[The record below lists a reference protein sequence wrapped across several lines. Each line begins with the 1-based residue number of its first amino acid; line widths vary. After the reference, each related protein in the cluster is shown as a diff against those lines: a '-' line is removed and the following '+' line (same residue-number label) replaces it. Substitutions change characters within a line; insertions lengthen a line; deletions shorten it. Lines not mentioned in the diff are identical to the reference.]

1 MTHRPDQPR
10 RDSFDDVAFRYFEQ
24 ELLNSTADPRIFR
37 NLPEHVRAWLP
48 IRANRHD
55 AWSRA
60 RDDFRGYSRQP
71 FTELWDWL
79 RSVDVLRSPTSD
91 ERAAMAKAR
100 ELTGLDLPTGSD
112 VVELEKLRV
121 VLPDVHEKLMRH

>member
-1 MTHRPDQPR
+1 MTKEHHALPAGVDE
-10 RDSFDDVAFRYFEQ
+10 VAFYYFER
-24 ELLNSTADPRIFR
+24 EVRAASTDPR
-37 NLPEHVRAWLP
+37 LLLHVPEHIRAKLP

-55 AWSRA
+55 AWARA
-60 RDDFRGYSRQP
+60 RDDFKGYSRQP

-112 VVELEKLRV
+112 VIELEQLRV

>member
-1 MTHRPDQPR
+1 MTGQGLPAGV
-10 RDSFDDVAFRYFEQ
+10 DDVTFRYFEQ
-24 ELLNSTADPRIFR
+24 ELLNSTADPRI
-37 NLPEHVRAWLP
+37 LGDLAESVRVRLP

-60 RDDFRGYSRQP
+60 RDDFKGYSRQP

-91 ERAAMAKAR
+91 ERAAMAEAR

-112 VVELEKLRV
+112 VVELDKLRV

>member
-1 MTHRPDQPR
+1 MTGQGLPVGV
-10 RDSFDDVAFRYFEQ
+10 DDVTFRYFEQ
-24 ELLNSTADPRIFR
+24 ELLNSTADPRI
-37 NLPEHVRAWLP
+37 LGDLAESVRARLP
-48 IRANRHD
+48 IRAKRHE

-60 RDDFRGYSRQP
+60 RDDFKGWPHQP
-71 FTELWDWL
+71 FAELWDWL

-112 VVELEKLRV
+112 VVELEQLRV
-121 VLPDVHEKLMRH
+121 VLPDLHEKLMRH